1 MMTKMMKKMIT
12 KKDDLANREAMK
24 VMRNKG
30 ANVTANSKAA
40 YQPLFTIQDAH
51 MRSIWEHRTTLI
63 QKQEM

>member
-1 MMTKMMKKMIT
+1 MMKKMMKKMIT

-51 MRSIWEHRTTLI
+51 MRSIWEHKTLI
-63 QKQEM
+63 QKEEM

>member
-40 YQPLFTIQDAH
+40 YQRNTTVTLLPLKGYFKLIV
-51 MRSIWEHRTTLI
+51 TLL
-63 QKQEM
+63 